1 MNSSEIC
8 HFQTLDSLKRWQMV
22 AYLVEIIVLLEG
34 LAAGRGAHSSHP
46 EEQLLNFAL
55 LEF

>member
-1 MNSSEIC
+1 
-8 HFQTLDSLKRWQMV
+8 MV
-22 AYLVEIIVLLEG
+22 VYLVEIIVLLEG

-55 LEF
+55 LRF